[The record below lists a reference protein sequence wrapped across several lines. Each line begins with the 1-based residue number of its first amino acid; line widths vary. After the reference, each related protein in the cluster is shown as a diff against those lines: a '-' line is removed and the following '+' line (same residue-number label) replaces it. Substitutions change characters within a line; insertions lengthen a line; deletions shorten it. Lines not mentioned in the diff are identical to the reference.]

1 MAVTVIS
8 PHQHGGTR
16 DRRLDKMA
24 PAATPSPGLKGRRDS
39 SACRGPCPA
48 RRGRAR
54 RPLED
59 AARQSPSRANSPASP
74 AKWRRRQSLMAGP
87 GGAWSSQ
94 RGGGVPG
101 DPLSF
106 RASRPG
112 PRRFAVFSARLRLQK
127 IGSYRRALPNGPHK
141 AIIRTR
147 LPSRHLKKEKTF
159 VA

>member
-1 MAVTVIS
+1 
-8 PHQHGGTR
+8 
-16 DRRLDKMA
+16 
-24 PAATPSPGLKGRRDS
+24 
-39 SACRGPCPA
+39 
-48 RRGRAR
+48 
-54 RPLED
+54 
-59 AARQSPSRANSPASP
+59 
-74 AKWRRRQSLMAGP
+74 MAGP